1 MTLSRRAGNYSSSK
15 LEKELNSLG
24 RVDTQS
30 LVTVNLIL
38 KMKKD
43 NTQTIYQGDDL
54 SNRKP
59 CKLKTTGGVSW
70 IIIIIIGGT
79 ILFVIIVVVV
89 AIGLFIRRRN
99 RQWDWSYKNNRQ
111 EMRKAGF
118 AEEVQHQGEHLERE
132 QKVSKAVRDP
142 TMISSPRELDYEN
155 VEELVRGTVKWVNTS
170 QH

>member
-1 MTLSRRAGNYSSSK
+1 M
-15 LEKELNSLG
+15 G
-24 RVDTQS
+24 RVDKNS

-99 RQWDWSYKNNRQ
+99 RQWDWSYKNNNGQ
-111 EMRKAGF
+111 EMRKVGF
-118 AEEVQHQGEHLERE
+118 AEEGQHQGQHLERE

>member
-24 RVDTQS
+24 PVDTNS

-59 CKLKTTGGVSW
+59 CKLKTTGGVSL

-79 ILFVIIVVVV
+79 ILVVVIIVVV

-99 RQWDWSYKNNRQ
+99 RQWDWSYKNNGQ
-111 EMRKAGF
+111 EMRKVGF
-118 AEEVQHQGEHLERE
+118 AVEGQHLERE

>member
-79 ILFVIIVVVV
+79 ILVVVIIVVV
-89 AIGLFIRRRN
+89 AIMLFIRRRN

-111 EMRKAGF
+111 ERRKVGF
-118 AEEVQHQGEHLERE
+118 AEEGQHQGQHLERE

>member
-1 MTLSRRAGNYSSSK
+1 MSRRAGNYSSSK

-24 RVDTQS
+24 PVDTNS
-30 LVTVNLIL
+30 LVMVNLIL

-99 RQWDWSYKNNRQ
+99 RQWDWSYKNNGQ
-111 EMRKAGF
+111 EMRKVGF
-118 AEEVQHQGEHLERE
+118 VVEGQHLERE

-155 VEELVRGTVKWVNTS
+155 VEELVRGNVKWVNTS

>member
-24 RVDTQS
+24 RVDKNS

-79 ILFVIIVVVV
+79 ILVVVIVVVV

-99 RQWDWSYKNNRQ
+99 RQWDWSYKNNGQ
-111 EMRKAGF
+111 EKRKAGF
-118 AEEVQHQGEHLERE
+118 AVEGQHIGQHLERE

>member
-1 MTLSRRAGNYSSSK
+1 MSRRAGNYSSSK

-24 RVDTQS
+24 PVDTNS

-70 IIIIIIGGT
+70 IIIIIGGT
-79 ILFVIIVVVV
+79 ILVVVIIVVV

-99 RQWDWSYKNNRQ
+99 RQWDWSYKNNGQ

-118 AEEVQHQGEHLERE
+118 AEEGQHLERE

-155 VEELVRGTVKWVNTS
+155 VEELVRGSVKWVNTS

>member
-1 MTLSRRAGNYSSSK
+1 MSRRAGNYSSSK

-59 CKLKTTGGVSW
+59 CKLKTTGDTSW

-79 ILFVIIVVVV
+79 ILIVVITVVV

-99 RQWDWSYKNNRQ
+99 RQWDWSYKNNGQ
-111 EMRKAGF
+111 EMRKVGF
-118 AEEVQHQGEHLERE
+118 AVEGQHLERE

-155 VEELVRGTVKWVNTS
+155 VEELVRGSVKWVNTS

>member
-1 MTLSRRAGNYSSSK
+1 MSRRAGNYSSSK

-79 ILFVIIVVVV
+79 ILVVVIIVVV

-99 RQWDWSYKNNRQ
+99 RQWDWSYKNNGQ
-111 EMRKAGF
+111 EMRKVGF
-118 AEEVQHQGEHLERE
+118 AVEGQHLERE